1 MSDRHADVGCE
12 IRYTGSE
19 TDMGIFDG
27 KKKGASNGVEEE
39 KIKFFTPTE
48 YDYTIPDSRKPIVVK
63 KEAKKSA
70 SKTKSAAKKTDTK
83 AKKSATKKDET
94 KKSEV
99 KKPVAKSTAP
109 KAEKAVAKKS
119 AAPKAEKAVAKK
131 SAVKSEAKK
140 PTAAV
145 AKTADIKKPA
155 TKKAETKKPTKKVT
169 ETVEITANE
178 TVTVGKAMRSGT
190 FDIKKSKDGRYVF
203 NLYSANKVIIATSQ
217 VYSSSQAAMTGVK
230 SVMTNATKAEIED
243 TTLKAPVE
251 KPYPKWE
258 IYVDRAGEYRFRLN
272 ASNATCICH
281 AKAGYSTKSS
291 CKRGIE
297 SIIRLAEDA
306 QIDKSYLGDKK

>member
-83 AKKSATKKDET
+83 AKKSAAKKDET

-119 AAPKAEKAVAKK
+119 AVKSEAKK
-131 SAVKSEAKK
+131 PMAKEAKK

-145 AKTADIKKPA
+145 AKKADIKKPA